1 MRIKPYWTTPY
12 LHSLHHLHN
21 TKQYNKESK
30 HDIQVKPS
38 YHIKKQPVQTNK
50 STSRSSIKYKTTSKP
65 IIQLNY
71 KVMHCKSNYISTIRN
86 KHAKKITP
94 NCRLDASRRTIL
106 INHKDPQRKDINITT
121 DCPTMDTEWTAL
133 FRLKPFY
140 ATGELYQIA
149 NNNRRFCH
157 NLTNIVKILNSHPDL
172 YPRIQV
178 NAQEIIHQTDGTT
191 YNRSRQDII
200 QRTQICFIQ

>member
-1 MRIKPYWTTPY
+1 MRIKPYWTTLY

-94 NCRLDASRRTIL
+94 NCRHVLHCVLWVLVLSCWLWSIGLMGISASESVIVIFEFVVFLCVYFQDFWRGWFAFGRHNWQVYYSEFWDCWEGFVVFPVYVLDWSYWMGFVVAA
-106 INHKDPQRKDINITT
+106 
-121 DCPTMDTEWTAL
+121 E
-133 FRLKPFY
+133 F
-140 ATGELYQIA
+140 
-149 NNNRRFCH
+149 
-157 NLTNIVKILNSHPDL
+157 
-172 YPRIQV
+172 
-178 NAQEIIHQTDGTT
+178 
-191 YNRSRQDII
+191 
-200 QRTQICFIQ
+200 